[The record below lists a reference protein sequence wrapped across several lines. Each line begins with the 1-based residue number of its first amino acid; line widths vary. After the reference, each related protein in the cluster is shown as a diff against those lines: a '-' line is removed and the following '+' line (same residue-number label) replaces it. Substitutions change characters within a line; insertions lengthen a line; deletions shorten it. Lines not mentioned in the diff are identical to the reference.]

1 MEATYTLSLQ
11 GNIDVKLNNLIGSV
25 NEACHKFG
33 MLEDKTKVLQNT
45 MAGFGNTIDSLY
57 SKMSS
62 LGATA
67 LRQVANDISSQK
79 INSTT
84 QFDEKSLHAAYNKVF
99 AGVKQNETATT
110 VVNSSG
116 RDAEMLKSSESK
128 SIGVETGDALN
139 TLSVITAAADKLTLS
154 VSNMEAVV
162 VKSATLME
170 GMSNVVNT
178 LNTGFSGFG
187 NTILS
192 AIEKPLFILNQ
203 QFQSMVSSIERIPA
217 LIENISQGNK
227 VSNPFG
233 EITAGMAEMFSLGGD
248 LMSFL
253 AQISSKFARFG
264 KVGIILNV
272 VSVIWEL
279 VDSLGVFSEKM
290 VAVEDSYAKFTN
302 LSAAFHVEL
311 SKQKSTAQ
319 DSFAAA
325 MDATKGSEAR
335 AAAINKINEQYATFL
350 PNLLTEKST
359 NGDLAVALQ
368 AVNVQIEAKIRA
380 KFKEQALTETM
391 KNVDEAEKALYISL
405 AGFVSPDKLSDAS
418 NCLAQ
423 ELQRYK
429 EGTLSIDRVLGSV
442 YTKYIS
448 NHQEAYIHIS
458 EELGEMFPVAEN
470 FEAAW
475 GNYKKENTL
484 INAMYNPPKPN
495 NYRYTGIPDA
505 LSIDNINKP
514 SAYDSFLSG
523 FQKWT
528 TATAASTMLFV
539 PSLSTEATTMPQV
552 SDRVQIGN
560 TNKGI
565 EMNKFCDS
573 IVIQIDKADG
583 KGYSQIQQEVE
594 LQLKKMLNEY
604 EA

>member
-62 LGATA
+62 LGVTA
-67 LRQVANDISSQK
+67 LQQVTNDISSQK
-79 INSTT
+79 ISITA
-84 QFDEKSLHAAYNKVF
+84 QFDEKSQNAAYNKVF
-99 AGVKQNETATT
+99 AGVKQNETVTT
-110 VVNSSG
+110 VVNSNG
-116 RDAEMLKSSESK
+116 RDSEMLNSSEPQ
-128 SIGVETGDALN
+128 SIGVETGNALN

-154 VSNMEAVV
+154 VSNMEAAV

-170 GMSNVVNT
+170 GMSNVVHT
-178 LNTGFSGFG
+178 LNTSFSGFG
-187 NTILS
+187 NRILS
-192 AIEKPLFILNQ
+192 AIEKPLSILNQ
-203 QFQSMVSSIERIPA
+203 QFQSMVSSIESMPA
-217 LIENISQGNK
+217 LIQNISQGNK
-227 VSNPFG
+227 VSNPFD
-233 EITAGMAEMFSLGGD
+233 EMTAGVKETLSLGSD
-248 LMSFL
+248 LMGLVGKLSNL
-253 AQISSKFARFG
+253 SGFG
-264 KVGIILNV
+264 TVGIILKV
-272 VSVIWEL
+272 VSVVWEL

-290 VAVEDSYAKFTN
+290 TIAEESYAKFAN

-311 SKQKSTAQ
+311 SKQKSATQ
-319 DSFAAA
+319 DLFTIA
-325 MDATKGSEAR
+325 MDAAKGSEAR
-335 AAAINKINEQYATFL
+335 AAAIKKINDQYATFL

-359 NGDLAVALQ
+359 NDDLAVALQ
-368 AVNVQIEAKIRA
+368 AVNVQIEAKIKA
-380 KFKEQALTETM
+380 KFKEQALTEAM
-391 KNVDEAEKALYISL
+391 KSVDEAEKALYVSL
-405 AGFVSPDKLSDAS
+405 AKYVSEDELSDAS
-418 NCLAQ
+418 NFLSK

-448 NHQEAYIHIS
+448 NHQEAYIHYS

-484 INAMYNPPKPN
+484 INAMYDPPKPN
-495 NYRYTGIPDA
+495 NYRYTGVPDA
-505 LSIDNINKP
+505 LSIDSSRKP
-514 SAYDSFLSG
+514 IAAESSMSG

-528 TATAASTMLFV
+528 TTTAASTMLFV
-539 PSLSTEATTMPQV
+539 PSLSTEATAMPQV
-552 SDRVQIGN
+552 SDSVQYGN
-560 TNKGI
+560 SNKGI
-565 EMNKFCDS
+565 GLNKFCDS

-594 LQLKKMLNEY
+594 AQLKKMLDEY

>member
-45 MAGFGNTIDSLY
+45 MTGFGNTIDSLY

-62 LGATA
+62 LGVTA
-67 LRQVANDISSQK
+67 LQQVTNDISSQK
-79 INSTT
+79 ISITA
-84 QFDEKSLHAAYNKVF
+84 QFDEKSQNAAYNKVF
-99 AGVKQNETATT
+99 AGVKQNETVTT
-110 VVNSSG
+110 VVNSNG
-116 RDAEMLKSSESK
+116 RDSEMLNSSEPQ
-128 SIGVETGDALN
+128 SIGVETGNALN

-154 VSNMEAVV
+154 VSNMEAAV

-170 GMSNVVNT
+170 GMSNVVHT
-178 LNTGFSGFG
+178 LNTSFSGFG

-192 AIEKPLFILNQ
+192 AIEKPLSILNQ
-203 QFQSMVSSIERIPA
+203 QFQSMVSSIESMPA
-217 LIENISQGNK
+217 LIQNISQGNK
-227 VSNPFG
+227 VSNPFD
-233 EITAGMAEMFSLGGD
+233 EMTAGVKETLSLGSD
-248 LMSFL
+248 LMGLVGKLSNL
-253 AQISSKFARFG
+253 SGFG
-264 KVGIILNV
+264 TVGIILKV
-272 VSVIWEL
+272 VSVVWEL

-290 VAVEDSYAKFTN
+290 TIAEESYAKFAN

-311 SKQKSTAQ
+311 SKQKSATQ
-319 DSFAAA
+319 DLFTIA
-325 MDATKGSEAR
+325 MDAAKGSEAR
-335 AAAINKINEQYATFL
+335 AAAIKKINDQYATFL

-359 NGDLAVALQ
+359 NDDLAVALQ
-368 AVNVQIEAKIRA
+368 AVNVQIEAKIKA
-380 KFKEQALTETM
+380 KFKEQALTEAM
-391 KNVDEAEKALYISL
+391 KSVDEAEKALYVSL
-405 AGFVSPDKLSDAS
+405 AKYVSEDELSDAS
-418 NCLAQ
+418 NFLSK

-448 NHQEAYIHIS
+448 NHQEAYIHYS

-484 INAMYNPPKPN
+484 INAMYDPPKPN
-495 NYRYTGIPDA
+495 NYRYTGVPDA
-505 LSIDNINKP
+505 LSIDSSRKP
-514 SAYDSFLSG
+514 IAAESSMSG

-528 TATAASTMLFV
+528 TTTAASTMLFV
-539 PSLSTEATTMPQV
+539 PSLSTEATAMPQV
-552 SDRVQIGN
+552 SDSVQYGN
-560 TNKGI
+560 SNKGI
-565 EMNKFCDS
+565 GLNKFCDS

-594 LQLKKMLNEY
+594 AQLKKMLDEY